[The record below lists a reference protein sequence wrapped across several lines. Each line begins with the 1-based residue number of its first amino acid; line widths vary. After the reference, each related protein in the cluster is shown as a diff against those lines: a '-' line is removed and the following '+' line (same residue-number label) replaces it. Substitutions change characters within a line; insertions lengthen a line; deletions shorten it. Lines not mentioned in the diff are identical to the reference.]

1 LDICIESELFE
12 WKAHKRERFV
22 WDLFIGEES
31 KVDTILAIRKEK
43 ILSWKAS
50 SKLKV
55 DVFHLECDALF

>member
-1 LDICIESELFE
+1 MNCLSGRLG
-12 WKAHKRERFV
+12 KGR
-22 WDLFIGEES
+22 DLSGIFFIGEES

>member
-1 LDICIESELFE
+1 MNCLSGRLG
-12 WKAHKRERFV
+12 KGR
-22 WDLFIGEES
+22 DLSGIFSIGEES

-55 DVFHLECDALF
+55 DVFHLKCDALF

>member
-1 LDICIESELFE
+1 LSGRLG
-12 WKAHKRERFV
+12 KGR
-22 WDLFIGEES
+22 DLSGIFSIGEES